1 VRPIAS
7 VGILVADVVAKP
19 VSHYPERGVCAH
31 VERMELHVGGCASNT
46 GLALAKLGL
55 PVHIVGKVGRDPFGD
70 FLLAEL
76 NRYGADTRGVRRSD
90 TAGTSSTMVMVH
102 PDGERSFIHYR
113 GANAEFTPDDIDWS
127 VIGDCAVFHLAGV
140 YLMPQMDGEPA
151 ARVLQD
157 ARRRGMTTCLDT
169 TWDASGQWMRL
180 LQPCLPH
187 LDYITP
193 NYGEASMLTGETDPE
208 RIADRLLAEGVGTA
222 VIKMDAQ
229 GCFVKNRE
237 VAFHLPACNVEV
249 VDMLGAGDCFTA
261 GWLAGVSMGWD
272 LRRTARL
279 ANAVGA
285 LCVSALGAT
294 TGVRSL
300 DETLQF
306 MERQCPDRLADF
318 LGDYVGS
325 VRGSDEPVAEQAE
338 AIIGEILAE
347 KARAEGLDL

>member
-1 VRPIAS
+1 VRKIAS

-55 PVHIVGKVGRDPFGD
+55 PVSLVGRVGQDPFGD
-70 FLLAEL
+70 FLLNEL
-76 NRYGADTRGVRRSD
+76 QRHGVDTRGVQRS
-90 TAGTSSTMVMVH
+90 TTVGTSSTMVMVH
-102 PDGERSFIHYR
+102 PDGERSFIHHM
-113 GANAEFTPDDIDWS
+113 GANAEFCPDDIDWELIS
-127 VIGDCAVFHLAGV
+127 DCAIFHLAGA
-140 YLMPQMDGEPA
+140 YLMPRMDGEPA
-151 ARVLQD
+151 ARVLRE
-157 ARRRGMTTCLDT
+157 ARRRGMITCLDT

-208 RIADRLLAEGVGTA
+208 KIADRLLQEGVGTA

-229 GCFVKNRE
+229 GCYVKNRE
-237 VAFHLPACNVEV
+237 MAFLLPACEVEV

-294 TGVRSL
+294 TGVQPL
-300 DETLQF
+300 AETLRF
-306 MERQCPDRLADF
+306 MEQNCTA
-318 LGDYVGS
+318 
-325 VRGSDEPVAEQAE
+325 
-338 AIIGEILAE
+338 
-347 KARAEGLDL
+347 

>member
-1 VRPIAS
+1 MRKIAS

-19 VSHYPERGVCAH
+19 VSRYPERGVCVH
-31 VERMELHVGGCASNT
+31 VQQMELHVGGCAANT

-55 PVHIVGKVGRDPFGD
+55 PVSVVGKVGQDAFGD
-70 FLLAEL
+70 FLLHTL
-76 NRYGADTRGVRRSD
+76 RQHGADTRGVQRTR

-102 PDGERSFIHYR
+102 PDGERSFIHYM
-113 GANAEFTPDDIDWS
+113 GANAEFCPDDIDWTLIS
-127 VIGDCAVFHLAGV
+127 DCALFHLAGA
-140 YLMPQMDGEPA
+140 YLMPCMDGEPA
-151 ARVLQD
+151 ARVLQE
-157 ARRRGMTTCLDT
+157 AKRRGMITCLDT

-180 LQPCLPH
+180 LQPCLPY

-193 NYGEASMLTGETDPE
+193 NYGEAQQLTGETDPE

-229 GCFVKNRE
+229 GCFVKNAE
-237 VAFHLPACNVEV
+237 TAFHLPACEVEV

-261 GWLAGVSMGWD
+261 GWLAGIAMGWD

-294 TGVRSL
+294 TGVKPL
-300 DETLQF
+300 AETLAF
-306 MERQCPDRLADF
+306 MEQRCPC
-318 LGDYVGS
+318 
-325 VRGSDEPVAEQAE
+325 
-338 AIIGEILAE
+338 
-347 KARAEGLDL
+347 

>member
-1 VRPIAS
+1 MRKIAS

-19 VSHYPERGVCAH
+19 VSRYPERGVCVH

-55 PVHIVGKVGRDPFGD
+55 PVCVVGRVGQDAFGD
-70 FLLAEL
+70 FLLNEL
-76 NRYGADTRGVRRSD
+76 QRQGVDTRGVRRTP

-102 PDGERSFIHYR
+102 PDGERSFIHHM
-113 GANAEFTPDDIDWS
+113 GANAEFCPDDIDWAMLA
-127 VIGDCAVFHLAGV
+127 DCAIFHLAGA
-140 YLMPQMDGEPA
+140 YLMPRMDGMPA
-151 ARVLQD
+151 AQVLQE
-157 ARRRGMTTCLDT
+157 AKRRGMITCLDT

-180 LQPCLPH
+180 LQPCLPY

-208 RIADRLLAEGVGTA
+208 KIADRLLAEGVGTA
-222 VIKMDAQ
+222 VIKMDAR
-229 GCFVKNRE
+229 GCFVKNRAM
-237 VAFHLPACNVEV
+237 AFHLPACSVEV

-261 GWLAGVSMGWD
+261 GWLAGISMGWE

-294 TGVRSL
+294 TGVQPL
-300 DETLQF
+300 KETLQF
-306 MERQCPDRLADF
+306 MARCCP
-318 LGDYVGS
+318 
-325 VRGSDEPVAEQAE
+325 E
-338 AIIGEILAE
+338 
-347 KARAEGLDL
+347 

>member
-1 VRPIAS
+1 MRKIAS

-19 VSHYPERGVCAH
+19 VSHYPERGICAH

-55 PVHIVGKVGRDPFGD
+55 PVSVVGKVGQDAFGD
-70 FLLAEL
+70 FILGEL
-76 NRYGADTRGVRRSD
+76 QRHGVDIRGVRRSA

-102 PDGERSFIHYR
+102 PDGERSFIHHK
-113 GANAEFTPDDIDWS
+113 GANAEFRPDDIDWELL
-127 VIGDCAVFHLAGV
+127 GDCTIFHLAGM

-151 ARVLQD
+151 ARVLQE
-157 ARRRGMTTCLDT
+157 AKRRGMITCLDT

-180 LQPCLPH
+180 LQPCLPY

-193 NYGEASMLTGETDPE
+193 NYGEASMLTGETEPE
-208 RIADRLLAEGVGTA
+208 KIADRLLQEGVGTA

-229 GCFVKNRE
+229 GCFVKNAAT
-237 VAFHLPACNVEV
+237 AFHLPACEVEV

-261 GWLAGVSMGWD
+261 GWLAGVSMDWD

-294 TGVRSL
+294 TGVKPLS
-300 DETLQF
+300 ETIQF
-306 MERQCPDRLADF
+306 MMQRCLP
-318 LGDYVGS
+318 
-325 VRGSDEPVAEQAE
+325 
-338 AIIGEILAE
+338 
-347 KARAEGLDL
+347 

>member
-1 VRPIAS
+1 
-7 VGILVADVVAKP
+7 
-19 VSHYPERGVCAH
+19 
-31 VERMELHVGGCASNT
+31 
-46 GLALAKLGL
+46 
-55 PVHIVGKVGRDPFGD
+55 
-70 FLLAEL
+70 
-76 NRYGADTRGVRRSD
+76 
-90 TAGTSSTMVMVH
+90 MVMVH

-151 ARVLQD
+151 ARVLQE
-157 ARRRGMTTCLDT
+157 AKRRGMITCLDT

-237 VAFHLPACNVEV
+237 VAFHLPACTVEV

-272 LRRTARL
+272 CVAQRAWRTPWARCVSPRSARPQACARL
-279 ANAVGA
+279 TKPCSLWNGSVLIGW
-285 LCVSALGAT
+285 LTSSATMLGACEAAT
-294 TGVRSL
+294 SL
-300 DETLQF
+300 SLSK
-306 MERQCPDRLADF
+306 RRRL
-318 LGDYVGS
+318 LGKFS
-325 VRGSDEPVAEQAE
+325 PKKREQ
-338 AIIGEILAE
+338 
-347 KARAEGLDL
+347 RVWMYDTNR